1 MNFNSMNDI
10 LDFATGKEEE
20 ARDFYDRIANSAKFV
35 NMQQIFID
43 FARQEES
50 HRERLLLIK
59 TGKME
64 LPSDK
69 TVRDLKIGDYLVD
82 IKAEPDM
89 NYQQALI
96 VAMKAEKNAYIMYTN
111 LAKAAKEPNLK
122 SIFQGL
128 AFEEANHKLRFEM
141 EYDAQVLSEN

>member
-1 MNFNSMNDI
+1 MDFNSINDI
-10 LDFATGKEEE
+10 LDFAISKEEE
-20 ARDFYDRIANSAKFV
+20 ARDFYNRIANSAKFM
-35 NMQQIFID
+35 NMRQIFID
-43 FARQEES
+43 FARQEEG
-50 HRERLLLIK
+50 HREKLLQIK

-69 TVRDLKIGDYLVD
+69 IIRDLKIGDYLVN

-96 VAMKAEKNAYIMYTN
+96 VAMKAEKNAYIMYAN
-111 LAKAAKEPNLK
+111 LAEVTKEPSLRA
-122 SIFQGL
+122 IFKGL
-128 AFEEANHKLRFEM
+128 AAEEANHKLRFEM